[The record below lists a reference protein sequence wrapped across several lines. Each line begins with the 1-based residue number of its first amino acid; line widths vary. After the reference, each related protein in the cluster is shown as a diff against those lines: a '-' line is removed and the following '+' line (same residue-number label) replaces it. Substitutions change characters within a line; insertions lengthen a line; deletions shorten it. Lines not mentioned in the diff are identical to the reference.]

1 MVVGLQN
8 VGFRG
13 GISSTTNAAPYMQAQ
28 YQNIATPVDSVQVS
42 KKKGKTAGKVLALG
56 VLVAGALFGLK
67 KTGKLKTIENPTKI
81 TEKAQNVLANI
92 AGKITVGVDFVTTK
106 AKGIFDKV
114 KGKFAKA
121 PATTDTATA
130 SPILSAY
137 DKPVVKNIGI
147 G

>member
-1 MVVGLQN
+1 M
-8 VGFRG
+8 
-13 GISSTTNAAPYMQAQ
+13 
-28 YQNIATPVDSVQVS
+28 
-42 KKKGKTAGKVLALG
+42 KK
-56 VLVAGALFGLK
+56 
-67 KTGKLKTIENPTKI
+67 IY
-81 TEKAQNVLANI
+81 I
-92 AGKITVGVDFVTTK
+92 AGKITVGVDFVITK

-121 PATTDTATA
+121 PATTDAATA